1 LLMHYAGLGEFKPA
15 ESFLFSLLVEA
26 DRLGTAR
33 IHDSCPVDRI
43 LLMSVKVS
51 RREKLEVSRNRR
63 FSDMCLLSEIAF
75 EPFDRIVSQEDLHVS
90 FARQL
95 LSGQRVLFWTKPGA
109 ETHSCHIDCL
119 GSTTPHL
126 PPPPSP
132 LPPLPPP
139 PPPLPPHP
147 PPSPPSPP

>member
-1 LLMHYAGLGEFKPA
+1 MHYAGLGEFKPA

-26 DRLGTAR
+26 DPLGTAR

-75 EPFDRIVSQEDLHVS
+75 EPFALIVSQEALHVS

-95 LSGQRVLFWTKPGA
+95 LSRKRVLFWTKTGD
-109 ETHSCHIDCL
+109 ETTTFQFDCYF
-119 GSTTPHL
+119 SESDPIH
-126 PPPPSP
+126 
-132 LPPLPPP
+132 
-139 PPPLPPHP
+139 
-147 PPSPPSPP
+147 

>member
-1 LLMHYAGLGEFKPA
+1 MHYAGLGEFKPA
-15 ESFLFSLLVEA
+15 ESFLFYILVEA
-26 DRLGTAR
+26 DSICTAR
-33 IHDSCPVDRI
+33 MQHSCAVERVLLI
-43 LLMSVKVS
+43 LVMSVKVS

-119 GSTTPHL
+119 GSKMEHL
-126 PPPPSP
+126 RCWSWV
-132 LPPLPPP
+132 L
-139 PPPLPPHP
+139 
-147 PPSPPSPP
+147 